1 MVVELRGDQIPF
13 YKQYVSVLIILINI
27 VVFIWQLTDPTG
39 YMYIYEAAF
48 IPSEFFAGQKV
59 WTILTAMFMHADIM
73 HIFMN
78 MWFFYIVAD
87 NCEYAL
93 GHALYLITY
102 LLSGLSAGLLYAFMT
117 LLIPGMSDI
126 PSLGASGAIFGII
139 AVYGIL
145 FPKNRLA
152 LLLGYSWV
160 KMSAISFAI
169 LYFVLQIVYGLS
181 ELALGGLGGT
191 AYFAHVGGFIAGAI
205 IAVLFKM
212 YSKKY

>member
-13 YKQYVSVLIILINI
+13 YKQYVSVLIIIINI
-27 VVFIWQLTDPTG
+27 IVFIVQLTDPTG
-39 YMYIYEAAF
+39 NMYVYEAAF
-48 IPSEFFAGQKV
+48 VPSEFFASQKV
-59 WTILTAMFMHADIM
+59 WTILSAMFMHADIM
-73 HIFMN
+73 HILMN
-78 MWFFYIVAD
+78 MWFFYVVAD

-102 LLSGLSAGLLYAFMT
+102 LLSGLCAALLHAFIT
-117 LLIPGMSDI
+117 TLIPELMDV

-152 LLLGYSWV
+152 LFLGYGFV
-160 KMSAISFAI
+160 KMSALYFAI
-169 LYFVLQIVYGLS
+169 FYFILQIVYGLS
-181 ELALGGLGGT
+181 ELALGGLGGV
-191 AYFAHVGGFIAGAI
+191 AYFAHIGGFIAGAI